1 MRLMR
6 ISLLST
12 ILLAS
17 CAIAASAQNQTSA
30 AQPVENLRAQLQNLQ
45 SKEDALQ
52 ARSRQLDEDLKP
64 ENIEKYFA
72 LNGSTHPE
80 ELREQ
85 RRRQLEA
92 EKSNVTAQLEQIAA
106 SRSRLESA
114 IATAE
119 AAAYRQS
126 TSAPSTLQPSGSISA
141 TQPASASSSRSTH
154 RTHRKHSRRART
166 KH

>member
-1 MRLMR
+1 MRLIER
-6 ISLLST
+6 ISLLLVLS
-12 ILLAS
+12 LA
-17 CAIAASAQNQTSA
+17 CATAASAQNQT
-30 AQPVENLRAQLQNLQ
+30 QTVENLRAQLQNIA
-45 SKEDALQ
+45 SKETELQ
-52 ARSRQLDEDLKP
+52 TRSRQLDEDLKP

-92 EKSNVTAQLEQIAA
+92 EKSNITTQLEQLAA
-106 SRSRLESA
+106 SRARLEAA

-126 TSAPSTLQPSGSISA
+126 AGSAPSSLQPQGSV
-141 TQPASASSSRSTH
+141 SSNQTNGTSSTRSTH
-154 RTHRKHSRRART
+154 RTRRKHSRRARRA

>member
-1 MRLMR
+1 MRLGQR
-6 ISLLST
+6 IGLLS
-12 ILLAS
+12 ILFLS
-17 CAIAASAQNQTSA
+17 SAIAASAQNPVSA
-30 AQPVENLRAQLQNLQ
+30 AQSVENLRAQLQDLQ
-45 SKEDALQ
+45 SKEEALS
-52 ARSRQLDEDLKP
+52 ARSRQLDEDSKP

-85 RRRQLEA
+85 RRRQLET
-92 EKSNVTAQLEQIAA
+92 EKSNITAQLEQLAA
-106 SRSRLESA
+106 SRARLEAA

-126 TSAPSTLQPSGSISA
+126 ASAPSSLQPQGDISGN
-141 TQPASASSSRSTH
+141 QPPGKSSTRRTH
-154 RTHRKHSRRART
+154 RTRRKHARRARA